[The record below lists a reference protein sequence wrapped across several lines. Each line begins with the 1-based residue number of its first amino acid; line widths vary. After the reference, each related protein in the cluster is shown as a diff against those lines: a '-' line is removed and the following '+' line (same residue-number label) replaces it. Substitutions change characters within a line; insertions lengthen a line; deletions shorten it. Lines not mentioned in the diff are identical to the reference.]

1 MKVGDID
8 IQVERKDIK
17 NTHLSVFPPDARVHI
32 SAPKYLSDYDILS
45 YAVSKMGWIR
55 KQRALILAQARQT
68 QREYVS
74 GENHYLFGTRY
85 ILNVKEKAGRPAI
98 ELNNVNMNMCVK
110 PGSDEEK
117 RQALLRSFYK
127 IQLQEQLHIF
137 INKWLPLMEEDKV
150 EWSIRAMKT
159 KWGSCCPE
167 KRKILFNLELAR
179 VPLNCIEYVVVHELV
194 HLKERHHDKKFK
206 ALMTLYLPEW
216 EKTKKELNEFVAT
229 YIGI

>member
-17 NTHLSVFPPDARVHI
+17 NTHLSVFPPNARVHI

-85 ILNVKEKAGRPAI
+85 ILNVKEEAGRPVI
-98 ELNNVNMNMCVK
+98 KLNNVNMNMCVK

-117 RQALLRSFYK
+117 RQALLRGFYK
-127 IQLQEQLHIF
+127 TQLQKQLNSF
-137 INKWLPLMEEDKV
+137 VNKWLPLMEENDV
-150 EWSIRAMKT
+150 EWSIRTMKT

-179 VPLNCIEYVVVHELV
+179 VPLNCVEYVVVHELV
-194 HLKERHHDKKFK
+194 HLKERRHDKHFK
-206 ALMTLYLPEW
+206 ALMTQYLPEW

>member
-85 ILNVKEKAGRPAI
+85 ILNVQEVNTKPQIK
-98 ELNNVNMNMCVK
+98 LNNVNMNMCVR
-110 PGSDEEK
+110 PGTTEEK

-127 IQLQEQLHIF
+127 IKLQEQLYKF
-137 INKWLPLMEEDKV
+137 VNKWLQLMEEDEV
-150 EWSIRAMKT
+150 EWSIRTMKT
-159 KWGSCCPE
+159 KWGSCCPK
-167 KRKILFNLELAR
+167 KRKILFNLELGR
-179 VPLNCIEYVVVHELV
+179 VPLSCVEYVVVHELI
-194 HLKERHHDKKFK
+194 HLKERHHNKNFK
-206 ALMTLYLPEW
+206 VLMSQYLPDW
-216 EKTKKELNEFVAT
+216 EKIKEKLNSFIST
-229 YIGI
+229 

>member
-85 ILNVKEKAGRPAI
+85 FLNVKEEAGRPGI
-98 ELNNVNMNMCVK
+98 KLNNVVVPDDN
-110 PGSDEEK
+110 E
-117 RQALLRSFYK
+117 
-127 IQLQEQLHIF
+127 
-137 INKWLPLMEEDKV
+137 
-150 EWSIRAMKT
+150 
-159 KWGSCCPE
+159 
-167 KRKILFNLELAR
+167 IL
-179 VPLNCIEYVVVHELV
+179 EY
-194 HLKERHHDKKFK
+194 
-206 ALMTLYLPEW
+206 
-216 EKTKKELNEFVAT
+216 
-229 YIGI
+229 

>member
-17 NTHLSVFPPDARVHI
+17 NTHLSVFPPNARVHI

-45 YAVSKMGWIR
+45 YAISKIDWIT
-55 KQRALILAQARQT
+55 KQREKILSQSRQT
-68 QREYVS
+68 KREYVS
-74 GENHYLFGTRY
+74 GENHYLFGNRY
-85 ILNVKEKAGRPAI
+85 ILNVKEEDCRPSVM
-98 ELNNVNMNMCVK
+98 LNNINMNMLIR
-110 PGSDEEK
+110 PGYDEDHKKE
-117 RQALLRSFYK
+117 LLRGFYK
-127 IQLQEQLHIF
+127 KQLQKQLTILV
-137 INKWLPLMEEDKV
+137 NKWLPILEEDNI
-150 EWSIRAMKT
+150 EWTIRAMKT

-194 HLKERHHDKKFK
+194 HLKERHHDKYFK
-206 ALMTLYLPEW
+206 SLMTQYLQDW
-216 EKTKKELNEFVAT
+216 QNSKKQLNEFVAT

>member
-1 MKVGDID
+1 MKVGDIE

-17 NTHLSVFPPDARVHI
+17 NTHLSVFPPNARVHI

-85 ILNVKEKAGRPAI
+85 ILNVQEEAGRPGI
-98 ELNNVNMNMCVK
+98 KLNNVNMNMCVK

-127 IQLQEQLHIF
+127 IQLQEQLNSF
-137 INKWLPLMEEDKV
+137 VNKCTAVIGADKASVGV
-150 EWSIRAMKT
+150 ETAW
-159 KWGSCCPE
+159 
-167 KRKILFNLELAR
+167 
-179 VPLNCIEYVVVHELV
+179 
-194 HLKERHHDKKFK
+194 
-206 ALMTLYLPEW
+206 
-216 EKTKKELNEFVAT
+216 
-229 YIGI
+229 